1 MNLLFC
7 INGGYTGPL
16 LDCLDSI
23 VLHGGEKHYDVY
35 LLSSDLA
42 EETQQQLCRQVP
54 AAVALHF
61 ISVPREL
68 FEDFPETD
76 RYPQEIY
83 YRLAAPLLLP
93 PELDRILYLDADI
106 VVINPLGPLYRSD
119 FEGSLFMACTHTR
132 EFLTRANSHRLGLEE
147 PVPYINTGVILMELN
162 GLRQTIDLS
171 AVRQYALEHFDA
183 LLLPDQDILTALYGS
198 RVKLLDSQRYNLSD
212 RILAFYNANPLHP
225 RHSLE
230 WVRQNTI
237 IIHYCGRNKPW
248 KPGYVGILDVFYREL
263 KEQQTHLHPEEN
275 Q

>member
-93 PELDRILYLDADI
+93 PELAPY
-106 VVINPLGPLYRSD
+106 
-119 FEGSLFMACTHTR
+119 
-132 EFLTRANSHRLGLEE
+132 
-147 PVPYINTGVILMELN
+147 PVPGC
-162 GLRQTIDLS
+162 R
-171 AVRQYALEHFDA
+171 
-183 LLLPDQDILTALYGS
+183 
-198 RVKLLDSQRYNLSD
+198 
-212 RILAFYNANPLHP
+212 
-225 RHSLE
+225 
-230 WVRQNTI
+230 
-237 IIHYCGRNKPW
+237 YCGHQPTGTAVPQR
-248 KPGYVGILDVFYREL
+248 F
-263 KEQQTHLHPEEN
+263 
-275 Q
+275 

>member
-76 RYPQEIY
+76 RYPQ
-83 YRLAAPLLLP
+83 
-93 PELDRILYLDADI
+93 
-106 VVINPLGPLYRSD
+106 
-119 FEGSLFMACTHTR
+119 
-132 EFLTRANSHRLGLEE
+132 
-147 PVPYINTGVILMELN
+147 
-162 GLRQTIDLS
+162 
-171 AVRQYALEHFDA
+171 
-183 LLLPDQDILTALYGS
+183 
-198 RVKLLDSQRYNLSD
+198 
-212 RILAFYNANPLHP
+212 
-225 RHSLE
+225 
-230 WVRQNTI
+230 
-237 IIHYCGRNKPW
+237 
-248 KPGYVGILDVFYREL
+248 
-263 KEQQTHLHPEEN
+263 
-275 Q
+275 

>member
-42 EETQQQLCRQVP
+42 EETQQKLCRQVP

-83 YRLAAPLLLP
+83 YRLAAPCCFPRNWIVSCTWMPILWSSTHW
-93 PELDRILYLDADI
+93 DR
-106 VVINPLGPLYRSD
+106 
-119 FEGSLFMACTHTR
+119 CT
-132 EFLTRANSHRLGLEE
+132 A
-147 PVPYINTGVILMELN
+147 VILRGTYLWPAP
-162 GLRQTIDLS
+162 T
-171 AVRQYALEHFDA
+171 
-183 LLLPDQDILTALYGS
+183 
-198 RVKLLDSQRYNLSD
+198 
-212 RILAFYNANPLHP
+212 
-225 RHSLE
+225 
-230 WVRQNTI
+230 
-237 IIHYCGRNKPW
+237 
-248 KPGYVGILDVFYREL
+248 PG
-263 KEQQTHLHPEEN
+263 N
-275 Q
+275 S